1 MTPGPTPPAPSP
13 VGALLIVDDDDLSRA
28 LLRRFLTPHGFEV
41 TDAADGAAA
50 LAQLARRRFDLVL
63 LDVEMPGQSGLEVL
77 AVLHARWPS
86 LPVIMMSGQP
96 GRNTVANALEGGAC
110 DFILKP
116 FDDEFVLK
124 AVKHALNLTD

>member
-1 MTPGPTPPAPSP
+1 MTQRI
-13 VGALLIVDDDDLSRA
+13 LIADDDNDLRTA
-28 LLRRFLTPHGFEV
+28 LGQLLELEGFGIAE
-41 TDAADGAAA
+41 APDGEAA
-50 LAQLARRRFDLVL
+50 LALTQQTRYDLVL
-63 LDVEMPGQSGLEVL
+63 LDVKMPGRDGLEVL